1 MHPFVPLAG
10 GIVGFSLGLTGGGG
24 AIFAVP
30 LLVYVVGTT
39 PRDAVGISLATVGI
53 TSFIGTIRSWR
64 GGALEL
70 PTGFLFAAAGALGT
84 PAGAWLAQRVPEP
97 VLLTLFGLLML
108 IVAARMWKRP
118 VGPTVTPASV
128 SNPPD
133 PHLPIADSG
142 PACERN
148 DGGRLLMTTRCRWL
162 LLALGLFTGL
172 LSGLFGVGGGFIIV
186 PALVLFSGM
195 AMNRAVGTSLFVITL
210 LSAAGLGS
218 QWLIGNPLDWSVI
231 LPFSFGSLGGLLL
244 GNRINRLIPETAM
257 RRTFAAAILVVALF
271 VIAKNT
277 IFTL

>member
-1 MHPFVPLAG
+1 MHPLVSLAG

-30 LLVYVVGTT
+30 LLVYVVGTS

-70 PTGFLFAAAGALGT
+70 PTGLLFAAAGALGT
-84 PAGAWLAQRVPEP
+84 PAGAWLAKRIPESL
-97 VLLTLFGLLML
+97 LLTLFGLLML
-108 IVAARMWKRP
+108 VVAVRMWKRR
-118 VGPTVTPASV
+118 VGPTATPASV
-128 SNPPD
+128 SRLPD
-133 PHLPIADSG
+133 SQLPIADSG
-142 PACERN
+142 SACER
-148 DGGRLLMTTRCRWL
+148 DDAGRLLMTARCRWL
-162 LLALGLFTGL
+162 LLALGLFTGI

-195 AMNRAVGTSLFVITL
+195 TMNRAVGTSLLVITL
-210 LSAAGLGS
+210 VSAAGLGS
-218 QWLIGNPLDWSVI
+218 QWLNGNPLDWTVI
-231 LPFSFGSLGGLLL
+231 LPFSLGSLGGLLL
-244 GNRINRLIPETAM
+244 GNRINSLIPETTM

-277 IFTL
+277 LFTL